1 MARFTE
7 VGLVDDSVDVQI
19 GGVDYL
25 WETLEVNDP
34 RDRAWAHPGV
44 AVSPGD
50 AVYVGDASGSRVV
63 SISPSG
69 IRTATSLPVTEC
81 HGLAVTAGGGIWV
94 ADNGHKLVPE
104 GAGYVDVVNAG
115 QVILVDPTRGLI
127 QRLNPPTP
135 WSPCG
140 VALHDFGHGSDG
152 RIWVADGYGK
162 SLVHCFS
169 SDGELL
175 WTSDGRDS
183 GIAFRQ
189 PHGIA
194 VDTRSSPPL
203 LLIADR
209 GNRRIVAL
217 SLDGCYLRTIGQGIV
232 TSPSGFAVDGNRL
245 WVTELHGSLVM
256 FDADDREIGRIGTD
270 IRWQSP
276 DWPNIRRNGAITR
289 PKTAPG
295 RFRSPHGIA
304 VTSKGTVVITEWH
317 AGGRVTQ
324 LVPVRTNDRQ
334 AARTL
339 AEG

>member
-1 MARFTE
+1 MGKR
-7 VGLVDDSVDVQI
+7 
-19 GGVDYL
+19 
-25 WETLEVNDP
+25 EVNDP
-34 RDRAWAHPGV
+34 RNGAWAHPGV

-50 AVYVGDASGSRVV
+50 TIYVADASGSRVV

-69 IRTATSLPVTEC
+69 IRASISMPVTEC

-104 GAGYVDVVNAG
+104 GAGYADVVNAG
-115 QVILVDPTRGLI
+115 QVILVDPTGRFI
-127 QRLNPPTP
+127 RRLNPPTP

-152 RIWVADGYGK
+152 RLWVADGYGQ

-175 WTSDGRDS
+175 WTSDGQDS
-183 GIAFRQ
+183 GTALKQ

-194 VDTRSSPPL
+194 VDVRSSPPRL
-203 LLIADR
+203 LVADR
-209 GNRRIVAL
+209 GNQRIVAM
-217 SLDGCYLRTIGQGIV
+217 SLEGRYLGTIGQDIV
-232 TSPSGFAVDGNRL
+232 TSPSGLAVDGNRL
-245 WVTELHGSLVM
+245 WVTELHGSLVV

-270 IRWQSP
+270 LRRRSP
-276 DWPNIRRNGAITR
+276 DWPNIRRNSAISR

-304 VTSKGTVVITEWH
+304 VTSEGTVVITEWQT
-317 AGGRVTQ
+317 GGRVTQ
-324 LVPVRTNDRQ
+324 LVPVRNNDRR
-334 AARTL
+334 AART
-339 AEG
+339 